1 MSKPVKQQKLT
12 MQAPAIYR
20 ICVQGHL
27 DPHWADRL
35 GGMNIT
41 EAAQDDGDD
50 VETILVGRL
59 EDQAALAGLL
69 NSLYE
74 LQLPLLSVDC
84 LESG

>member
-1 MSKPVKQQKLT
+1 
-12 MQAPAIYR
+12 MQGPATYR
-20 ICVQGHL
+20 VCVQGRL
-27 DPHWADRL
+27 DPHWADLL

-41 EAAQDDGDD
+41 EVRQTERD

-74 LQLPLLSVDC
+74 LQLPVVSMQC
-84 LESG
+84 LESR

>member
-1 MSKPVKQQKLT
+1 MSQPIKTTKVT
-12 MQAPAIYR
+12 MQGPAIYR

-41 EAAQDDGDD
+41 EAKQDAGEM
-50 VETILVGRL
+50 ETILVGRL
-59 EDQAALAGLL
+59 EDQAALSGLL

-74 LQLPLLSVDC
+74 LHLPVVSVDC